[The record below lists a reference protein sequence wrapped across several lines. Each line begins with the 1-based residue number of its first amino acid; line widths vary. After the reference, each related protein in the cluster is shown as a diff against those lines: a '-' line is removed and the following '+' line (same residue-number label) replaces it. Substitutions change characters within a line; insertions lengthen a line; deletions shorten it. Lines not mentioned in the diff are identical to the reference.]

1 VGLFYN
7 APKPTSN
14 KHECVHACLCVEKT
28 CSRVSIMEN
37 VTADVVSADV
47 DTVNKLSECRLRDE
61 TVEPS
66 SGELSDVSHVQSVTD
81 RPHNTLNTVPVNAGV
96 GPEADDGEMQLMRDE
111 LGDVVTDNTVPVN
124 TGVGP
129 EADDGEMRLMRDES
143 VDVVTEDTS
152 SQDIVGE
159 LLSLTLPLCH

>member
-1 VGLFYN
+1 VYN
-7 APKPTSN
+7 ALKPTSN

-28 CSRVSIMEN
+28 CSRVSIIEN
-37 VTADVVSADV
+37 VTTDVVSADV
-47 DTVNKLSECRLRDE
+47 DSVNKLSECQLHDE

-66 SGELSDVSHVQSVTD
+66 SGELSDVSHVQSISD

-96 GPEADDGEMQLMRDE
+96 GPEADDSD
-111 LGDVVTDNTVPVN
+111 
-124 TGVGP
+124 
-129 EADDGEMRLMRDES
+129 MRLMRDES

-159 LLSLTLPLCH
+159 LLSLTLPLCLNLF